1 MAIST
6 SCFFII
12 VAVIVILLLL
22 TTRKE
27 KFISRIPLR
36 HLTETEREHYT
47 STNSTTGE
55 IIVNGAP
62 GILLDQGYQAINI
75 TTSDIVFYGGSSS
88 NTERMRLQGTTGN
101 VGIGT
106 NNPGNPLTVIGA
118 ASISG
123 STTTGSLTSAG
134 AVSGASLSVSGTSLM
149 TGNLGIGT
157 ATASNP
163 LTVYGN
169 SYVSGTSQLMGNVG
183 IGMAPAT
190 YPLNVSGDIN
200 CSGSFRVN
208 GTALSGSGS
217 STLWTTSGS
226 NMYTSGNLGIGT
238 NATSYTLNFAG
249 APGINAPV
257 GYNWYVGGTQVGYFD
272 SNGGSNLGKDWRISS
287 NTGNLYLNN
296 SSTQNTIV
304 YGNIYPNSDSTSTC
318 GKSGNMWVNI
328 WGQTLNS
335 SNNVLNFIARP
346 TTGSSYFQYFVTSST
361 FAALGQG
368 SGVIFNAEFTGST
381 SGSNEMGALQFLCN
395 NSSLAGSSYL
405 ALKLNN
411 GTTGTYTYFV
421 PTDAVG
427 GMNIYP
433 GANNLVNLGISGNQW
448 ANVYTTNMTA
458 TGTSYFG
465 IAQASSWYVN
475 NTGVSQITC
484 YGNVNLYRNR
494 LCFSSAINDW
504 NHSIYNDGFN
514 NDNEGYF
521 DGLKY
526 NGYNGHWFR
535 VGNAALGTVP
545 TTAMYINS
553 SGNIGIQTTSIG
565 YTLDINGNFHAQTGV
580 YVGSSGSPG
589 YITMMPT
596 ASATYCGF
604 TEFRNG
610 VNRCGY
616 MGYGTNIGGEMCL
629 DLHAENGWG
638 MDLWTNGHNIF
649 FYTDGGTT
657 PKIQI
662 GTVGCLINGGSGLIP
677 ALTING
683 SDRLSGLAI
692 NANRAGI
699 LVNSTGAGGQSW
711 NIWSVLNGEGP
722 TAGSLAFYNQTNNN
736 FGMVLTQAG
745 NLGLGTNTPGSR
757 LSISGTGG
765 NMSSLTNTT
774 TNAMYQQW
782 NSPGGNA
789 SIGMD
794 GSAGTGLFGSG
805 TAYSFDIGTSSATPI
820 CFFTNNTGPRMTIDT
835 NGNTTSYGWM
845 INQKSCYGV
854 YYPGYA
860 YFYNNSNVYYGNYAP
875 TGVYSYCIYSGYAQA
890 GYTNNISSVYPWI
903 TVQMSGIYTLTW
915 IAGGSIPTG
924 VELFI
929 SVAQGNGNELN
940 TGTAGYWG
948 GGIVATFMSYGNA
961 EATLSWTGYI
971 GVNTNIR
978 FGCYNG
984 SGSNWYPTNNPY
996 RNAMCIATNVIA
1008 GF

>member
-55 IIVNGAP
+55 IIVNGSP

-226 NMYTSGNLGIGT
+226 NMYTL
-238 NATSYTLNFAG
+238 
-249 APGINAPV
+249 
-257 GYNWYVGGTQVGYFD
+257 
-272 SNGGSNLGKDWRISS
+272 
-287 NTGNLYLNN
+287 
-296 SSTQNTIV
+296 
-304 YGNIYPNSDSTSTC
+304 
-318 GKSGNMWVNI
+318 
-328 WGQTLNS
+328 
-335 SNNVLNFIARP
+335 
-346 TTGSSYFQYFVTSST
+346 
-361 FAALGQG
+361 
-368 SGVIFNAEFTGST
+368 
-381 SGSNEMGALQFLCN
+381 
-395 NSSLAGSSYL
+395 
-405 ALKLNN
+405 
-411 GTTGTYTYFV
+411 
-421 PTDAVG
+421 
-427 GMNIYP
+427 
-433 GANNLVNLGISGNQW
+433 
-448 ANVYTTNMTA
+448 
-458 TGTSYFG
+458 
-465 IAQASSWYVN
+465 
-475 NTGVSQITC
+475 
-484 YGNVNLYRNR
+484 
-494 LCFSSAINDW
+494 
-504 NHSIYNDGFN
+504 
-514 NDNEGYF
+514 
-521 DGLKY
+521 
-526 NGYNGHWFR
+526 
-535 VGNAALGTVP
+535 
-545 TTAMYINS
+545 
-553 SGNIGIQTTSIG
+553 GNIGIQTTSIG

-596 ASATYCGF
+596 INASNCGY

-616 MGYGTNIGGEMCL
+616 IGYGTNIGGEMCL

-638 MDLWTNGHNIF
+638 MDLCTNGHNIF

-662 GTVGCLINGGSGLIP
+662 GTVGCIINGGNGSIP

-683 SDRLSGLAI
+683 SDRQSGLAI

-711 NIWSVLNGEGP
+711 NIWSVLNGESP

-789 SIGMD
+789 FIGMD

-875 TGVYSYCIYSGYAQA
+875 TGVYSYCLYSGYAQS

-971 GVNTNIR
+971 SVNTNIR

-984 SGSNWYPTNNPY
+984 SGSNWYPTNNPS